1 MDNIFTLQKKLLI
14 AETQQDKLANAKYPT
29 GIIIDLSGP
38 CGNIF
43 WILGICHKIFR
54 ELGLDDDI
62 ATQFN
67 TEILG
72 KTYHEILTICQKW
85 FGFVYV

>member
-1 MDNIFTLQKKLLI
+1 MDTINTLQKKLLI

-43 WILGICHKIFR
+43 WILGICRKIFR
-54 ELGLDDDI
+54 ELDLDDDI